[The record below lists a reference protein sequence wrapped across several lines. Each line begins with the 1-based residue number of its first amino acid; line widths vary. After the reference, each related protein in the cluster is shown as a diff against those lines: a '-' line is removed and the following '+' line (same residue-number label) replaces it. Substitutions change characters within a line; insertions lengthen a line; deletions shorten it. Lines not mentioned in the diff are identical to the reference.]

1 MRRGEIW
8 WTELAPPA
16 GRRPVL
22 LLSRNEAYAVREL
35 VTVAPVTTRMRHI
48 PSEVALG
55 PGDGLPKPC
64 VINLD
69 TITTIAKRNLQERL
83 TTLSPEKLKAV
94 EAALHFALGLE
105 E

>member
-8 WTELAPPA
+8 WAELPSPT

-48 PSEVALG
+48 ASEVPLG
-55 PGDGLPKPC
+55 PGDGLPRPC
-64 VINLD
+64 VVNLD
-69 TITTIAKRNLQERL
+69 TITTIARRSLRGRL
-83 TTLSPEKLKAV
+83 TTLSSEKLKEA